1 MFKIQPHYLLSEL
14 LAWHTAFRCVL
25 DSLSDDLLPRKA
37 MIVASTLPGSSTL
50 ALFMSAE
57 IAAVWLGGSKT
68 RPSPPSMTWATTSS
82 KPRGSVAL

>member
-1 MFKIQPHYLLSEL
+1 MTCSLLDMFKIQPHYLLSEL

-50 ALFMSAE
+50 ARASYDFFSLCR
-57 IAAVWLGGSKT
+57 WLHQL
-68 RPSPPSMTWATTSS
+68 
-82 KPRGSVAL
+82 KPCAFPC